1 MVVTAAHELN
11 LKDGKHAIY
20 RMEAERKNKEL
31 QQWKEKVRA
40 ASQHQQPSSK

>member
-11 LKDGKHAIY
+11 LEDGKHAIY

-40 ASQHQQPSSK
+40 TKQHQQPSSK